1 MIRYNPKSWFS
12 LLFDVYSRYVMRSL
26 LPLIG
31 FVATSTTLSC
41 VLVLEVFKLDFEPTI
56 GLHSILGIVLGLFLV
71 LRTNTAY
78 DRWWEGRKQW
88 GQLVND
94 CRSLAM
100 KINAFIPKEHT
111 DHRAFYKTMIP
122 NIVVAMREHLRDST
136 FTEEMDFTEEDYR
149 TIVTRSSHRPNIIG
163 KLMYEKASFL
173 RDEEI
178 ITADQLF
185 LIDKELR
192 GFANILGACE
202 RIKSTPIPFSY
213 SMFIKKFLL
222 VYAIT
227 LPVGFIT
234 AIGYWTIPLVL
245 LAFYFLI
252 SIELISEEIEDPFG
266 KDLNDLPLNELT
278 IKIKANVLEIID
290 DNPAFFQSEDMAKR
304 NENPLAE
311 RPDR

>member
-1 MIRYNPKSWFS
+1 MIQYNPKSWFS
-12 LLFDVYSRYVMRSL
+12 LLFDVYSRYVIKSL
-26 LPLIG
+26 LPLIL
-31 FVATSTTLSC
+31 FVATTTTIAC
-41 VLVLEVFKLDFEPTI
+41 VLILEVFELDFPPTI

-94 CRSLAM
+94 SRSLAM
-100 KINAFIPKEHT
+100 KINAFVPKEMM
-111 DHRAFYKTMIP
+111 DHRDFFRKMIA
-122 NIVVAMREHLRDST
+122 NIVVAMKEHLRDSILVG
-136 FTEEMDFTEEDYR
+136 EMDLSDERYKDI
-149 TIVTRSSHRPNIIG
+149 IVKSKHRPNIIG
-163 KLMYEKASFL
+163 KLMYERAALL
-173 RDEEI
+173 RKEDI

-185 LIDKELR
+185 LIDKEMR

-227 LPVGFIT
+227 LPIGFIT

-266 KDLNDLPLNELT
+266 NDLNDLPLNELT
-278 IKIKANVLEIID
+278 VKIRRNINEI
-290 DNPAFFQSEDMAKR
+290 MK
-304 NENPLAE
+304 
-311 RPDR
+311 

>member
-1 MIRYNPKSWFS
+1 
-12 LLFDVYSRYVMRSL
+12 MRSL

-41 VLVLEVFKLDFEPTI
+41 VLVLDVFKLDFEPTI

-100 KINAFIPKEHT
+100 KINAFIPK
-111 DHRAFYKTMIP
+111 DQVVYRDFYRKMIP
-122 NIVVAMREHLRDST
+122 NMVVAMKEHLRDST
-136 FTEEMDFTEEDYR
+136 LIGEMEFTDENNMAE
-149 TIVTRSSHRPNIIG
+149 VARSSHRPNIIG
-163 KLMYEKASFL
+163 KMMYERAAEL
-173 RDEEI
+173 RDQEI

-222 VYAIT
+222 VYAVT
-227 LPVGFIT
+227 LPIGFIT

-266 KDLNDLPLNELT
+266 KDLNDLPLTELT
-278 IKIKANVLEIID
+278 VKIKSNVLEI
-290 DNPAFFQSEDMAKR
+290 M
-304 NENPLAE
+304 NETPVE
-311 RPDR
+311 KSDKTIIT

>member
-1 MIRYNPKSWFS
+1 
-12 LLFDVYSRYVMRSL
+12 MRSL

-31 FVATSTTLSC
+31 FVATSTTRSC
-41 VLVLEVFKLDFEPTI
+41 VLVLDVFKLDFEPTI

-100 KINAFIPKEHT
+100 KINAFIPK
-111 DHRAFYKTMIP
+111 DQVVYRDFYRKMIP
-122 NIVVAMREHLRDST
+122 NMVVAMKEHLRDST
-136 FTEEMDFTEEDYR
+136 LIGEMEFTDENNMAE
-149 TIVTRSSHRPNIIG
+149 VARSSHRPNIIG
-163 KLMYEKASFL
+163 KMMYERAAEL
-173 RDEEI
+173 RDQEI

-222 VYAIT
+222 VYAVT
-227 LPVGFIT
+227 LPIGFIT

-266 KDLNDLPLNELT
+266 KDLNDLPLTELT
-278 IKIKANVLEIID
+278 VKIKSNVLEI
-290 DNPAFFQSEDMAKR
+290 M
-304 NENPLAE
+304 NETPVE
-311 RPDR
+311 KSDKTIIT